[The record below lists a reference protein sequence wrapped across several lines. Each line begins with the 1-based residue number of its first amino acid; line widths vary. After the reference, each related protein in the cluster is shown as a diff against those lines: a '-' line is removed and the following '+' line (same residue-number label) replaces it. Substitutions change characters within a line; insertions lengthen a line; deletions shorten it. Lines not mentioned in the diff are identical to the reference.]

1 MNQFCEAVMYVH
13 GKNRMDFAYDER
25 HGCLVCKRD
34 NREYSIRPNPL
45 GGIWIAELSTNILGD
60 PVWVPSEIKPIKI
73 VFSDGAEYIF
83 PVEEA

>member
-1 MNQFCEAVMYVH
+1 MRAQLISKGESTWE
-13 GKNRMDFAYDER
+13 FAYDER
-25 HGCLVCKRD
+25 HGCLTCRRGGK
-34 NREYSIRPNPL
+34 EYSLRPAHM
-45 GGIWIAELSTNILGD
+45 GGIWVAELSTNILGD